1 MELVFLGTGGAWG
14 LPEINCDC
22 RICTEMKKRGQ
33 KRDRTSLL
41 LTGETT
47 LLVDCGPDARSQLLR
62 NGVERIDGVL
72 ITHEHTD
79 HYIGLD
85 ELFAYKRNCPRGAFN
100 PIPVY
105 LTQASRQVVQ
115 KRFDYLEH
123 MEVIRPVEVEPG
135 RWFTRGDFK
144 VFPFKTYHGEF
155 ARGSVGY
162 VIQFASHSGVPVR
175 LAYTSDFSSLPEIPP
190 ALLEPDYLIIQ
201 AFWLN
206 EPGHNR
212 PHHMSFQRAMEY
224 IQRLRPKR
232 ETFLVHMGDADMVA
246 NDPANQALKKYAPK
260 DPLRPGSG
268 EAPYPIPL
276 DQNSWQHTVDQIL
289 GDYNLPYKVTV
300 AQDDLRIAL

>member
-1 MELVFLGTGGAWG
+1 MELIFLGTGGAWG

-22 RICTEMKKRGQ
+22 RICNRMRERGQ
-33 KRDRTSLL
+33 RRDRTSLL
-41 LTGETT
+41 LTGEST

-62 NGVERIDGVL
+62 NNVERIDGVL

-85 ELFAYKRNCPRGAFN
+85 ELFAYKRNCPRNAFT

-105 LTQASRQVVQ
+105 LTEASHQVIR

-123 MEVIRPVEVEPG
+123 LEVISAVEVEPG
-135 RWFTRGDFK
+135 RWFTRGEFE

-155 ARGSVGY
+155 ASGSVGY
-162 VIQFASHSGVPVR
+162 VIRFTSESGDPVR
-175 LAYTSDFSSLPEIPP
+175 LAYTSDFSRLSEIPP

-201 AFWLN
+201 SFWLN
-206 EPGHNR
+206 EPVHNR
-212 PHHMSFQRAMEY
+212 PHHMSFQKTMGY

-246 NDPANQALKKYAPK
+246 NDPANRVLKKYPPK

-268 EAPYPIPL
+268 KPPYPIPL

-289 GDYNLPYKVTV
+289 GDYNLPHKVTV
-300 AQDDLRIAL
+300 AQDDLRITL